1 MRLVD
6 ITSFFPT
13 SCGGI
18 KRYYREKARVLPPR
32 GIDCHFVAPGAA
44 LEEQELGGGTLHLLP
59 GPRVPFS
66 PEYRLFRPG
75 GSHLRRLLQ
84 RLAPDIVE
92 IGSHYFLP
100 DMVQRALGSQR
111 PALVGFFHT
120 DFPRQLVE
128 PLAKRILPWGMDQT
142 AVEMAWSFAR
152 RQFARYDASLVASR
166 EISEWLRGLGFPGV
180 RWVGLGVD
188 VDVFHPIVDPNAVAR
203 RDVDAPPTVSYVG
216 RLSPEKELALL
227 IDIWDDVHA
236 RTGARLRLIGAG
248 PSRASFERFAETRPS
263 VSVEP
268 YLDRPDDVATVLAT
282 SDVVVLTSGTETFS
296 LATAEALACGTPVV
310 GPARGAVGELVV
322 ESGGGLAFTAGSSPA
337 LGHALRTLLA
347 LEPEA
352 RRAVGKSGRA
362 HILKHFTWDRVGA
375 RLADAYGAVLETRG
389 RPNPWAAPPEATDGA
404 ADDSV
409 EPQRQAS

>member
-75 GSHLRRLLQ
+75 GGDLRRLLQ

-128 PLAKRILPWGMDQT
+128 PLAKRYLPWGMDQT

-409 EPQRQAS
+409 ELQRQAS